1 MFLLC
6 LWSVFLTS
14 KLSKGVLFSNVCY
27 GHYGCFS
34 NSPPFTNAH
43 TYLPEPPSKLQV
55 KLILYTPE
63 TGTEKPQ
70 IVEDNPF
77 SVNSSRFSSQ
87 RPTKLII
94 HGYQQTAF
102 DLWVKDMVKEI
113 MKREVANIF
122 VVDWNTGGKGI
133 LYHQAVANAR
143 LVGAVVASIIKTLQ
157 GDLHASMNTF
167 HLIGHSLGA
176 HIAGYVG
183 QAVSGLGRISGL
195 DPAGPGFEGTDDQVK
210 LDRSDAQFVD
220 IIHTDVK
227 PLMFLGF
234 GIRQP
239 TGTVDFYVNGGISQ
253 PGCPNALYS
262 HAVNLLQGNIREL
275 VSGVLCDHWR
285 AVDIY
290 LSSINECNFYACRT
304 ASVHSAIW
312 GHCNTKV
319 SKEFVMGY
327 DAQVTPPGIY
337 YAKTSR
343 KRPFC

>member
-1 MFLLC
+1 
-6 LWSVFLTS
+6 
-14 KLSKGVLFSNVCY
+14 
-27 GHYGCFS
+27 
-34 NSPPFTNAH
+34 
-43 TYLPEPPSKLQV
+43 
-55 KLILYTPE
+55 
-63 TGTEKPQ
+63 
-70 IVEDNPF
+70 
-77 SVNSSRFSSQ
+77 
-87 RPTKLII
+87 
-94 HGYQQTAF
+94 
-102 DLWVKDMVKEI
+102 MVKEI

-157 GDLHASMNTF
+157 GDFHASMNTF

-210 LDRSDAQFVD
+210 LDCSDAQFVD
-220 IIHTDVK
+220 IIHTD
-227 PLMFLGF
+227 
-234 GIRQP
+234 
-239 TGTVDFYVNGGISQ
+239 